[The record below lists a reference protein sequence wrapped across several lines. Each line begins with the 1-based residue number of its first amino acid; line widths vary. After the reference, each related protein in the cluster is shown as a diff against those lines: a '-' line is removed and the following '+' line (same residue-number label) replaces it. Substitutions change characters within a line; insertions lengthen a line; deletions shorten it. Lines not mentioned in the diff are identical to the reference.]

1 MQSNYSTAKGSSAH
15 RKRYRNNGY
24 TDHDNPLHRP
34 RGASKAG
41 LDQTFAKEA
50 ASDHLLHKEAP
61 AAAPTPLGRP
71 DINRWAID
79 TGPRLDLTHRVVL
92 REIARYAD
100 DAPKTITV
108 NGLLVHLEAGE
119 CCPTQE
125 TLAEGLDA
133 TDRTIRNSVRNLRG
147 LGLLTTRPMP
157 GADGKRLIYRLA
169 GVDADWQPA
178 PKNEKESRPI
188 IAAYRILAEGQ
199 VQSLEEAHRRIA
211 YLESLLNDRYGHP
224 AATATGDGAQPNQTG
239 PDPDT
244 VAADELPNQNDIPV
258 QQPDPTGPAPE
269 TVGEAKL
276 SNRNVV
282 PVQLPNHTGPAP
294 ENGAED
300 ELSNQNEIPVQQ
312 PDPTGPAPETAAE
325 AELSNR
331 NVVPVHQPATE
342 DDIAQ
347 TVRDNWPL
355 LNRDKTWR
363 KGINAA
369 IRWYQEHP
377 QELLAQLEN
386 LKLELEQELAAQ
398 AAAKPA
404 KAPAALE
411 TVTTPGTAEARTMW
425 AATLD
430 RLEQELPRATFETW
444 LRPTEG
450 HSVQGNDLTVLVAS
464 PNNAEWLEQRVYQT
478 ILRKLRQGSDQ
489 KLDVRFALG
498 PPDWSPP
505 GAGKQAIA
513 GAAPNPNHR

>member
-1 MQSNYSTAKGSSAH
+1 MQSNYSTAKGASTH

-24 TDHDNPLHRP
+24 TGHDNPLHRP
-34 RGASKAG
+34 GGASKAG

-50 ASDHLLHKEAP
+50 ASDQLLPRETP

-71 DINRWAID
+71 AINRWAID

-178 PKNEKESRPI
+178 PKNERESRPI

-224 AATATGDGAQPNQTG
+224 AATATATGGDGAQPNQTG
-239 PDPDT
+239 PAPET
-244 VAADELPNQNDIPV
+244 AAADELPN
-258 QQPDPTGPAPE
+258 
-269 TVGEAKL
+269 
-276 SNRNVV
+276 RNFV
-282 PVQLPNHTGPAP
+282 PVQLPN
-294 ENGAED
+294 
-300 ELSNQNEIPVQQ
+300 
-312 PDPTGPAPETAAE
+312 PTDPAPETVAE
-325 AELSNR
+325 AEIPNR

-347 TVRDNWPL
+347 TVRDNWTS
-355 LNRDKTWR
+355 LNCANSWH
-363 KGINAA
+363 KGIRAA

-377 QELLAQLEN
+377 QELQAQLDD
-386 LKLELEQELAAQ
+386 LKLEQELAAQ

-411 TVTTPGTAEARTMW
+411 TVTTPGAAEARTLW

-430 RLEQELPRATFETW
+430 LLEQELPRSTFETW

-450 HSVQGNDLTVLVAS
+450 HSVQGNNLKVLVAS
-464 PNNAEWLEQRVYQT
+464 PHDAEWLEQRLYQT
-478 ILRKLRQGSDQ
+478 ILRKLRQGSEQ

-498 PPDWSPP
+498 PPGWSPP
-505 GAGKQAIA
+505 GAGEQAGA
-513 GAAPNPNHR
+513 KAAPNPNHP

>member
-1 MQSNYSTAKGSSAH
+1 MQSDYSTAKGASTP

-34 RGASKAG
+34 GGASKAG
-41 LDQTFAKEA
+41 LDQTFSQTA
-50 ASDHLLHKEAP
+50 ALDALLPRETP

-71 DINRWAID
+71 AINRWAID

-108 NGLLVHLEAGE
+108 NGLQVHLEAGE

-147 LGLLTTRPMP
+147 LGLLSTRPMP

-178 PKNEKESRPI
+178 PKNERESRPI

-211 YLESLLNDRYGHP
+211 YLESLLNERYGHP
-224 AATATGDGAQPNQTG
+224 PATANATGGDGTQPNQ
-239 PDPDT
+239 
-244 VAADELPNQNDIPV
+244 
-258 QQPDPTGPAPE
+258 TGPAPE
-269 TVGEAKL
+269 TVGEAEL
-276 SNRNVV
+276 SNRNDV
-282 PVQLPNHTGPAP
+282 PVQLPNPTDPAP
-294 ENGAED
+294 ETVAEA
-300 ELSNQNEIPVQQ
+300 EIPNRNEIPVQQ

-331 NVVPVHQPATE
+331 NYIPVHQPATG

-347 TVRDNWPL
+347 TVRDNWHL

-386 LKLELEQELAAQ
+386 LKLEQEQEQELAAQ

-404 KAPAALE
+404 KGPVALE
-411 TVTTPGTAEARTMW
+411 TVTTPGTAEARTRW

-430 RLEQELPRATFETW
+430 LLEQELPRATFETW
-444 LRPTEG
+444 LSPTEG
-450 HSVQGNDLTVLVAS
+450 HSVQGNDLRVLVAS
-464 PNNAEWLEQRVYQT
+464 PHNAEWLEQRLYQT
-478 ILRKLRQGSDQ
+478 ILRALRQGSDQ
-489 KLDVRFALG
+489 KLDVKFALG

-505 GAGKQAIA
+505 GAGKQAGA
-513 GAAPNPNHR
+513 GAAPSQNHGE

>member
-1 MQSNYSTAKGSSAH
+1 MQSNYSTAKGASTH
-15 RKRYRNNGY
+15 RKRYRNKGF

-34 RGASKAG
+34 GGGASKAG
-41 LDQTFAKEA
+41 LDQTFSQA
-50 ASDHLLHKEAP
+50 AAQDALLHKETP

-147 LGLLTTRPMP
+147 LGLLSTRPMP

-169 GVDADWQPA
+169 GVDAGWQPA
-178 PKNEKESRPI
+178 PKNAKESRPI

-199 VQSLEEAHRRIA
+199 IQSLEEAHRRIA
-211 YLESLLNDRYGHP
+211 YLESLLNERYGHP
-224 AATATGDGAQPNQTG
+224 TAPATGGDGAQPN
-239 PDPDT
+239 PK
-244 VAADELPNQNDIPV
+244 
-258 QQPDPTGPAPE
+258 GPAPE
-269 TVGEAKL
+269 TVDEDEL
-276 SNRNVV
+276 PNRNEV
-282 PVQLPNHTGPAP
+282 PVQHPDPPGPDP
-294 ENGAED
+294 ENGAE
-300 ELSNQNEIPVQQ
+300 
-312 PDPTGPAPETAAE
+312 
-325 AELSNR
+325 AELPNR
-331 NVVPVHQPATE
+331 NDVPVHQPATE
-342 DDIAQ
+342 EAIAQ

-377 QELLAQLEN
+377 QELQAQLEN
-386 LKLELEQELAAQ
+386 LKLEQEQESAAQ

-404 KAPAALE
+404 KGLVALE
-411 TVTTPGTAEARTMW
+411 TVTTPGAAEARTLW

-450 HSVQGNDLTVLVAS
+450 HSMQGNDLKVLVAS
-464 PNNAEWLEQRVYQT
+464 PHNAEWLEQRLYQT
-478 ILRKLRQGSDQ
+478 ILRALRQGSDQ

-498 PPDWSPP
+498 PPHWSPP
-505 GAGKQAIA
+505 GAGEPA
-513 GAAPNPNHR
+513 GTDDIQNPNHRAEPGD

>member
-1 MQSNYSTAKGSSAH
+1 MQSNYSTAKGASTH

-24 TDHDNPLHRP
+24 TGHDNPLHRP
-34 RGASKAG
+34 GGGASKAA
-41 LDQTFAKEA
+41 LDQTFSQA
-50 ASDHLLHKEAP
+50 AAQDALLPRETP
-61 AAAPTPLGRP
+61 AAVPTPLGRP
-71 DINRWAID
+71 AINRWAID

-133 TDRTIRNSVRNLRG
+133 TDRTVRNSVRNLRG

-178 PKNEKESRPI
+178 PKNAKESRPI

-211 YLESLLNDRYGHP
+211 YLESLLNGKYGHP
-224 AATATGDGAQPNQTG
+224 QATDTGDEGALPNPTG
-239 PDPDT
+239 PDPEI
-244 VAADELPNQNDIPV
+244 VAADELPNRNVVPVQLPDPPGPDPENGAEAELSNRNEIPV
-258 QQPDPTGPAPE
+258 HQPDPTGPAPE
-269 TVGEAKL
+269 TVAEAEL
-276 SNRNVV
+276 PNRNEV
-282 PVQLPNHTGPAP
+282 
-294 ENGAED
+294 
-300 ELSNQNEIPVQQ
+300 PVQQ
-312 PDPTGPAPETAAE
+312 P
-325 AELSNR
+325 
-331 NVVPVHQPATE
+331 ATE
-342 DDIAQ
+342 EAIAQ

-377 QELLAQLEN
+377 QELQAQLEN
-386 LKLELEQELAAQ
+386 LKLEQEQEVAAQ
-398 AAAKPA
+398 AAAKLA
-404 KAPAALE
+404 KGPVALE
-411 TVTTPGTAEARTMW
+411 TVTTPGAAAARALW
-425 AATLD
+425 ANTLD

-450 HSVQGNDLTVLVAS
+450 HSVQGNDLKVLVAS
-464 PNNAEWLEQRVYQT
+464 PHNAEWLEQRLYQT
-478 ILRKLRQGSDQ
+478 ILRALRQGSDQ

-505 GAGKQAIA
+505 GAGEIEGA
-513 GAAPNPNHR
+513 GAVPNPKHR

>member
-1 MQSNYSTAKGSSAH
+1 MQSDYSTAKCASTH
-15 RKRYRNNGY
+15 RKRYRNNGF
-24 TDHDNPLHRP
+24 TGHDNPLHRP
-34 RGASKAG
+34 GGASKAG
-41 LDQTFAKEA
+41 LDQTF
-50 ASDHLLHKEAP
+50 SQ
-61 AAAPTPLGRP
+61 AAAQDALLPREKSAAVPTPLGRP
-71 DINRWAID
+71 AINRWAID

-147 LGLLTTRPMP
+147 LGLLSTRPMP

-178 PKNEKESRPI
+178 PKNERESRPI

-211 YLESLLNDRYGHP
+211 YLKSLLNERYGHP
-224 AATATGDGAQPNQTG
+224 AATDTGGDGTQPNQ
-239 PDPDT
+239 
-244 VAADELPNQNDIPV
+244 
-258 QQPDPTGPAPE
+258 TGPAPE
-269 TVGEAKL
+269 TVGEAEL
-276 SNRNVV
+276 SNRNDV
-282 PVQLPNHTGPAP
+282 PVHQPNQTGPAP
-294 ENGAED
+294 ETAAAD
-300 ELSNQNEIPVQQ
+300 ELPNRNIVPVHQ

-325 AELSNR
+325 AEISNR
-331 NVVPVHQPATE
+331 NYIPVHQPATE

-347 TVRDNWPL
+347 TVRDNWLL
-355 LNRDKTWR
+355 LNRDKTWH
-363 KGINAA
+363 KGIRAA

-377 QELLAQLEN
+377 QELQAQLDD
-386 LKLELEQELAAQ
+386 LKLEQEVEAQ

-404 KAPAALE
+404 KGPVALE
-411 TVTTPGTAEARTMW
+411 TVTTPGTAEARTRW
-425 AATLD
+425 ANTLD
-430 RLEQELPRATFETW
+430 LLKQELPRATFETW
-444 LRPTEG
+444 LRPTEA
-450 HSVQGNDLTVLVAS
+450 HSLQGNDLTVLVAS
-464 PNNAEWLEQRVYQT
+464 PHNAEWLEQRLYQT
-478 ILRKLRQGSDQ
+478 ILRALRQGSDQ

-505 GAGKQAIA
+505 GAGGRAGA

>member
-1 MQSNYSTAKGSSAH
+1 MQSNYSTAKGTSTH
-15 RKRYRNNGY
+15 RKRYRNNGF

-34 RGASKAG
+34 GGASKAG
-41 LDQTFAKEA
+41 LDQTFAKET
-50 ASDHLLHKEAP
+50 ASDQLLHKEAP

-71 DINRWAID
+71 AINRWAID

-133 TDRTIRNSVRNLRG
+133 TDRTIRNAVRNLRG
-147 LGLLTTRPMP
+147 LGLLSIRPMP

-178 PKNEKESRPI
+178 PKNSKESRPI

-211 YLESLLNDRYGHP
+211 YLESLLNERYGHP
-224 AATATGDGAQPNQTG
+224 AATATATGGDGSQPNQ
-239 PDPDT
+239 
-244 VAADELPNQNDIPV
+244 
-258 QQPDPTGPAPE
+258 
-269 TVGEAKL
+269 
-276 SNRNVV
+276 
-282 PVQLPNHTGPAP
+282 
-294 ENGAED
+294 
-300 ELSNQNEIPVQQ
+300 
-312 PDPTGPAPETAAE
+312 TGPAPETAAADELPNRNEIPVQQPNPTDPAPETVAE
-325 AELSNR
+325 AEIPNR
-331 NVVPVHQPATE
+331 NDVPVHQPATE

-386 LKLELEQELAAQ
+386 LKLEQEQEQELAAQ
-398 AAAKPA
+398 AEAKPA
-404 KAPAALE
+404 KAPVALE
-411 TVTTPGTAEARTMW
+411 TVTTPGTAEARTRW

-430 RLEQELPRATFETW
+430 LLELELPRATFETW

-450 HSVQGNDLTVLVAS
+450 HSVQGNDLKVLVAS
-464 PNNAEWLEQRVYQT
+464 PHNAEWLEQRLYQT
-478 ILRKLRQGSDQ
+478 ILRALRQGSDQ
-489 KLDVRFALG
+489 KLDIRFALG
-498 PPDWSPP
+498 PPGWSPP
-505 GAGKQAIA
+505 GAGERTGA

>member
-1 MQSNYSTAKGSSAH
+1 MQSNYSTAKGASAH
-15 RKRYRNNGY
+15 RKRYRNNGF

-34 RGASKAG
+34 GGASKAG
-41 LDQTFAKEA
+41 LDQTFSQA
-50 ASDHLLHKEAP
+50 AAQDALLHKEAP
-61 AAAPTPLGRP
+61 ATVPTPLGRP
-71 DINRWAID
+71 AINRWAID

-108 NGLLVHLEAGE
+108 NGLPVHLEAGE

-147 LGLLTTRPMP
+147 LGLLSTRPMP

-169 GVDADWQPA
+169 GVDADWQPV
-178 PKNEKESRPI
+178 PKNERESRPI

-199 VQSLEEAHRRIA
+199 VQSLEEAHQRIA
-211 YLESLLNDRYGHP
+211 YLESLLNERYGHP
-224 AATATGDGAQPNQTG
+224 AAPATGGDGARPNQ
-239 PDPDT
+239 
-244 VAADELPNQNDIPV
+244 
-258 QQPDPTGPAPE
+258 TGPAPE
-269 TVGEAKL
+269 TVGEAEL

-294 ENGAED
+294 ENGAAD
-300 ELSNQNEIPVQQ
+300 ELSNRNEIPVHQ
-312 PDPTGPAPETAAE
+312 PNPTGPAPETAAE

-331 NVVPVHQPATE
+331 NDVPVHQPATE

-369 IRWYQEHP
+369 IRWYQENP
-377 QELLAQLEN
+377 QELQAQLEN
-386 LKLELEQELAAQ
+386 LKLEQEQEQELAAQ

-404 KAPAALE
+404 KSPAALE
-411 TVTTPGTAEARTMW
+411 TVTTPGTAEARTQW

-430 RLEQELPRATFETW
+430 RLEQELPRSTFETW

-450 HSVQGNDLTVLVAS
+450 HSVQGNDLRVLVAS
-464 PNNAEWLEQRVYQT
+464 PHNAEWLEQRLYQT
-478 ILRKLRQGSDQ
+478 ILRALRQGSDQ

-505 GAGKQAIA
+505 GAGKQAGA
-513 GAAPNPNHR
+513 GAAPSQNHGE

>member
-1 MQSNYSTAKGSSAH
+1 MQSNYSTAKGASTH
-15 RKRYRNNGY
+15 RKRYRNKGF
-24 TDHDNPLHRP
+24 TDQDNPLHRP
-34 RGASKAG
+34 GGGASKAG
-41 LDQTFAKEA
+41 LDQTFSQA
-50 ASDHLLHKEAP
+50 AAQDTLLPRETP
-61 AAAPTPLGRP
+61 AAVPTPLGRP
-71 DINRWAID
+71 AINRWAID

-133 TDRTIRNSVRNLRG
+133 TDRTIRNAVRNLRG

-157 GADGKRLIYRLA
+157 GADGKRLIYRLV

-178 PKNEKESRPI
+178 PKNERESRPI

-211 YLESLLNDRYGHP
+211 YLESLLNERYGHP
-224 AATATGDGAQPNQTG
+224 TATATGGDGSQPNQTG
-239 PDPDT
+239 PAPET
-244 VAADELPNQNDIPV
+244 AAADELSNRNYVPVHQPN
-258 QQPDPTGPAPE
+258 PTDPAPE
-269 TVGEAKL
+269 TVGEA
-276 SNRNVV
+276 
-282 PVQLPNHTGPAP
+282 
-294 ENGAED
+294 
-300 ELSNQNEIPVQQ
+300 EIP
-312 PDPTGPAPETAAE
+312 
-325 AELSNR
+325 NR

-342 DDIAQ
+342 DAIAQ
-347 TVRDNWPL
+347 TVRDNWTS
-355 LNRDKTWR
+355 LNCANSWH
-363 KGINAA
+363 KGIRAA

-377 QELLAQLEN
+377 QELQAQLDD
-386 LKLELEQELAAQ
+386 LKLEQELAAQ

-430 RLEQELPRATFETW
+430 LLEQELPRATFETW

-489 KLDVRFALG
+489 KLDIRFALG
-498 PPDWSPP
+498 PPGWSPP
-505 GAGKQAIA
+505 GAGEQAGA
-513 GAAPNPNHR
+513 EAAPNPNHR

>member
-1 MQSNYSTAKGSSAH
+1 MQSNYSTAKGASTH
-15 RKRYRNNGY
+15 RKRYRNNGF
-24 TDHDNPLHRP
+24 TGHDNPLHRP
-34 RGASKAG
+34 GGGASKAG
-41 LDQTFAKEA
+41 LDQTFSQA
-50 ASDHLLHKEAP
+50 AAQDALLPRETP

-71 DINRWAID
+71 AINRWAID

-108 NGLLVHLEAGE
+108 NGLPVHLEAGE

-147 LGLLTTRPMP
+147 LGLLSTRPMP

-178 PKNEKESRPI
+178 PKNERESRPI

-211 YLESLLNDRYGHP
+211 YLESLLNERYGHP
-224 AATATGDGAQPNQTG
+224 AATDTGGDGAQPNQTG
-239 PDPDT
+239 PAPET
-244 VAADELPNQNDIPV
+244 AAADELPNRNDVPV
-258 QQPDPTGPAPE
+258 QLPNPTGPAPE
-269 TVGEAKL
+269 TV
-276 SNRNVV
+276 
-282 PVQLPNHTGPAP
+282 
-294 ENGAED
+294 
-300 ELSNQNEIPVQQ
+300 
-312 PDPTGPAPETAAE
+312 AE
-325 AELSNR
+325 AEIPNR

-342 DDIAQ
+342 DAIAQ
-347 TVRDNWPL
+347 TVRDNWTS
-355 LNRDKTWR
+355 LNCANSWH
-363 KGINAA
+363 KGIRAA

-377 QELLAQLEN
+377 QELQAQLDD
-386 LKLELEQELAAQ
+386 LKLEQELAAQ

-411 TVTTPGTAEARTMW
+411 TVTTPGTAEARTLW

-430 RLEQELPRATFETW
+430 LLEQELPRATFETW

-464 PNNAEWLEQRVYQT
+464 PHDAEWLEQRVYQT

-498 PPDWSPP
+498 PPGWSPP
-505 GAGKQAIA
+505 GAGEQAGA
-513 GAAPNPNHR
+513 EAAPNPNHR

>member
-1 MQSNYSTAKGSSAH
+1 MQSNYSTAKGASTH
-15 RKRYRNNGY
+15 RKRYRNKGF

-34 RGASKAG
+34 GGGASKAG
-41 LDQTFAKEA
+41 LDQTFSQA
-50 ASDHLLHKEAP
+50 AAQDTLLPRETP
-61 AAAPTPLGRP
+61 AAVPTPLGRP
-71 DINRWAID
+71 AINRWAID

-133 TDRTIRNSVRNLRG
+133 TDRTIRNAVRNLRG

-211 YLESLLNDRYGHP
+211 YLESLLNERYGHP
-224 AATATGDGAQPNQTG
+224 TATATGGDGSQPNQTG
-239 PDPDT
+239 PAPET
-244 VAADELPNQNDIPV
+244 AAADE
-258 QQPDPTGPAPE
+258 
-269 TVGEAKL
+269 L

-282 PVQLPNHTGPAP
+282 PVQLPN
-294 ENGAED
+294 
-300 ELSNQNEIPVQQ
+300 
-312 PDPTGPAPETAAE
+312 PTDPAPETVAK
-325 AELSNR
+325 AELPNR

-347 TVRDNWPL
+347 TVRDNWTS
-355 LNRDKTWR
+355 LNCANSWH
-363 KGINAA
+363 KGIRAA

-377 QELLAQLEN
+377 QELQAQLDD
-386 LKLELEQELAAQ
+386 LKLEQELAAQ

-404 KAPAALE
+404 KATAALE

-450 HSVQGNDLTVLVAS
+450 HSVQGNNLKVLVAS

-478 ILRKLRQGSDQ
+478 ILRKLRQESEQ

-498 PPDWSPP
+498 PPGWSPP
-505 GAGKQAIA
+505 GAGEQA
-513 GAAPNPNHR
+513 GAEAVPNPNHR

>member
-15 RKRYRNNGY
+15 RKRYRNKAF

-34 RGASKAG
+34 GGGASKAG

-50 ASDHLLHKEAP
+50 ALNQLLPRETP

-71 DINRWAID
+71 AINRWAID

-147 LGLLTTRPMP
+147 LGLLSARPMP

-178 PKNEKESRPI
+178 PKNERESRPI

-211 YLESLLNDRYGHP
+211 YLESLLNERYGHP
-224 AATATGDGAQPNQTG
+224 TATVTGGAGAQPNLNG
-239 PDPDT
+239 PDPENG
-244 VAADELPNQNDIPV
+244 AADELSNRNVVPVHQPN
-258 QQPDPTGPAPE
+258 PTGPAPE
-269 TVGEAKL
+269 TVAADEL

-282 PVQLPNHTGPAP
+282 PVHQPN
-294 ENGAED
+294 
-300 ELSNQNEIPVQQ
+300 
-312 PDPTGPAPETAAE
+312 PTGPAPETEAE

-342 DDIAQ
+342 DAIAQ

-386 LKLELEQELAAQ
+386 LKLEQEQESAAQ

-411 TVTTPGTAEARTMW
+411 TVTTPGTAEARTQW

-430 RLEQELPRATFETW
+430 LLEQELPRATFETW

-450 HSVQGNDLTVLVAS
+450 HSVQGNDLRVLVAS
-464 PNNAEWLEQRVYQT
+464 PHNAEWLEQRLYQT
-478 ILRKLRQGSDQ
+478 ILRALRQGSDQ

-498 PPDWSPP
+498 PPNWSPP
-505 GAGKQAIA
+505 GTGKQAGA
-513 GAAPNPNHR
+513 GAAPSQNHGD

>member
-1 MQSNYSTAKGSSAH
+1 MQSNYSTAKGASTH
-15 RKRYRNNGY
+15 RKRYRNNGF

-34 RGASKAG
+34 GGGASKAG
-41 LDQTFAKEA
+41 LDQTFSQA
-50 ASDHLLHKEAP
+50 AAQDTLLPRETP
-61 AAAPTPLGRP
+61 AAVPTPLGRP
-71 DINRWAID
+71 AINRWAID

-178 PKNEKESRPI
+178 PKNERESRPI

-211 YLESLLNDRYGHP
+211 YLESLLNERYGHP
-224 AATATGDGAQPNQTG
+224 AATGTGDDGAQPNPTG
-239 PDPDT
+239 PDPEI
-244 VAADELPNQNDIPV
+244 VAA
-258 QQPDPTGPAPE
+258 TG
-269 TVGEAKL
+269 L
-276 SNRNVV
+276 SNR
-282 PVQLPNHTGPAP
+282 
-294 ENGAED
+294 
-300 ELSNQNEIPVQQ
+300 NEIPVQH
-312 PDPTGPAPETAAE
+312 PDPTGAAPETVAE
-325 AELSNR
+325 AEIPNR
-331 NVVPVHQPATE
+331 NDVPVHQPATE

-347 TVRDNWPL
+347 TVRDNWTS
-355 LNRDKTWR
+355 LNCANSWH
-363 KGINAA
+363 KGIRAA

-377 QELLAQLEN
+377 QELQAQLDD
-386 LKLELEQELAAQ
+386 LKLEQELAAQ

-411 TVTTPGTAEARTMW
+411 TVTTPGTAEARTLW

-430 RLEQELPRATFETW
+430 LLEQELPRSTFETW

-464 PNNAEWLEQRVYQT
+464 PHNAEWLEQRVYQT

-498 PPDWSPP
+498 PPGWSPP
-505 GAGKQAIA
+505 GAGEQAGA
-513 GAAPNPNHR
+513 EAAPNPNHR

>member
-1 MQSNYSTAKGSSAH
+1 MQSNYSTAKGASTP

-24 TDHDNPLHRP
+24 TGHDNPLHRP
-34 RGASKAG
+34 GGAGKAG

-50 ASDHLLHKEAP
+50 ASDQLLPREAP

-71 DINRWAID
+71 AINRWAID

-147 LGLLTTRPMP
+147 LGLLSTRPMP

-178 PKNEKESRPI
+178 PKNERESRPI

-224 AATATGDGAQPNQTG
+224 AATATGGDGPQPNQ
-239 PDPDT
+239 
-244 VAADELPNQNDIPV
+244 
-258 QQPDPTGPAPE
+258 
-269 TVGEAKL
+269 
-276 SNRNVV
+276 
-282 PVQLPNHTGPAP
+282 
-294 ENGAED
+294 
-300 ELSNQNEIPVQQ
+300 
-312 PDPTGPAPETAAE
+312 TGPAPETAAADELSNRNDIPVQLPNPTDPAPETVAE
-325 AELSNR
+325 AEIPNR

-342 DDIAQ
+342 DGIAQ

-377 QELLAQLEN
+377 QELFAQLEN
-386 LKLELEQELAAQ
+386 LKLEQEQEQELAAQ

-411 TVTTPGTAEARTMW
+411 TFTTSGTAEARTRW

-430 RLEQELPRATFETW
+430 RLKQELPRATFETW

-464 PNNAEWLEQRVYQT
+464 PHNAEWLEQRLYQT
-478 ILRKLRQGSDQ
+478 ILRALRQGSDQ

-498 PPDWSPP
+498 PPGWSPP
-505 GAGKQAIA
+505 GAGKRTGA
-513 GAAPNPNHR
+513 GAAPSQNHGE

>member
-1 MQSNYSTAKGSSAH
+1 MQSNYSTDQGASTH
-15 RKRYRNNGY
+15 RKRYRNKGF
-24 TDHDNPLHRP
+24 TGHDNPLHRP
-34 RGASKAG
+34 GGGASKAG
-41 LDQTFAKEA
+41 LDQSFAKEA
-50 ASDHLLHKEAP
+50 PSDQLLPRETP

-71 DINRWAID
+71 AVNRWAID

-147 LGLLTTRPMP
+147 LGLLRTRPMP

-178 PKNEKESRPI
+178 PKNAKESRPI

-211 YLESLLNDRYGHP
+211 YLESLLNGKYGHP
-224 AATATGDGAQPNQTG
+224 AATVSGGDGAQPNPTG
-239 PDPDT
+239 PAPETVAADEFPNRNDIPVQQLNPTGPAPET
-244 VAADELPNQNDIPV
+244 VAADELPN
-258 QQPDPTGPAPE
+258 
-269 TVGEAKL
+269 
-276 SNRNVV
+276 RN
-282 PVQLPNHTGPAP
+282 
-294 ENGAED
+294 E
-300 ELSNQNEIPVQQ
+300 
-312 PDPTGPAPETAAE
+312 
-325 AELSNR
+325 
-331 NVVPVHQPATE
+331 VPVHQPATE
-342 DDIAQ
+342 DAIAQ
-347 TVRDNWPL
+347 TVRDNWKS
-355 LNRDKTWR
+355 LNCANSWH
-363 KGINAA
+363 KGLRAA

-377 QELLAQLEN
+377 QELQAQLDD
-386 LKLELEQELAAQ
+386 LKLEQEVAAQ
-398 AAAKPA
+398 AAAQPA
-404 KAPAALE
+404 KGLVALE
-411 TVTTPGTAEARTMW
+411 TVTTPGAAAARTLW
-425 AATLD
+425 ANTLD

-450 HSVQGNDLTVLVAS
+450 HSLQGNDLQVLVAS
-464 PNNAEWLEQRVYQT
+464 PHNAEWLEQRMYQT
-478 ILRKLRQGSDQ
+478 ILRALRQGSDQ

-505 GAGKQAIA
+505 EAGEPAGAGAI
-513 GAAPNPNHR
+513 PNPKHR

>member
-1 MQSNYSTAKGSSAH
+1 MQSDYSTAKGASTH
-15 RKRYRNNGY
+15 RKRNRNNGF

-34 RGASKAG
+34 GGAGSKAG
-41 LDQTFAKEA
+41 LDHTFAKEA
-50 ASDHLLHKEAP
+50 ASDQLLPREAP

-71 DINRWAID
+71 AINRWAID

-133 TDRTIRNSVRNLRG
+133 TDRTVRNSVRNLRG
-147 LGLLTTRPMP
+147 LGLLRTRPMP

-178 PKNEKESRPI
+178 PKNAKESRPI
-188 IAAYRILAEGQ
+188 IAAYRILAESQ

-211 YLESLLNDRYGHP
+211 YLESLLNERYGQP
-224 AATATGDGAQPNQTG
+224 AAPTGGGGAQPNPTG
-239 PDPDT
+239 PDLENG
-244 VAADELPNQNDIPV
+244 AADELPNRNDVPV
-258 QQPDPTGPAPE
+258 HQPDPPGPD
-269 TVGEAKL
+269 
-276 SNRNVV
+276 
-282 PVQLPNHTGPAP
+282 P
-294 ENGAED
+294 ENGAEA
-300 ELSNQNEIPVQQ
+300 ELSNRNEIPVQQ

-325 AELSNR
+325 AELPNR
-331 NVVPVHQPATE
+331 NDVPVHQPATE
-342 DDIAQ
+342 EAIAQ
-347 TVRDNWPL
+347 TVRDHWTS
-355 LNRDKTWR
+355 LNCANSWH
-363 KGINAA
+363 KGIRAA

-377 QELLAQLEN
+377 QELQAQLDD
-386 LKLELEQELAAQ
+386 LKLEQELAAQ

-404 KAPAALE
+404 KGPVALE
-411 TVTTPGTAEARTMW
+411 TVTTPGAAEARTVW

-430 RLEQELPRATFETW
+430 LLEQELPRATFETW

-450 HSVQGNDLTVLVAS
+450 HSVQGNDLRVLVAS
-464 PNNAEWLEQRVYQT
+464 PHNAEWLEQRLYQT
-478 ILRKLRQGSDQ
+478 ILRALRQGSDQ

-498 PPDWSPP
+498 PSDWSPP
-505 GAGKQAIA
+505 GAGEQADA
-513 GAAPNPNHR
+513 GAIPNPKPQASIEPGD

>member
-1 MQSNYSTAKGSSAH
+1 MQSDYSTAKGTSTH
-15 RKRYRNNGY
+15 RKRYRNNGHA
-24 TDHDNPLHRP
+24 DHDNPLHRP
-34 RGASKAG
+34 GGGASKAG
-41 LDQTFAKEA
+41 LDQTFSQA
-50 ASDHLLHKEAP
+50 AAQDALLPRDAP

-71 DINRWAID
+71 AINRWAID

-92 REIARYAD
+92 REVARYAD

-147 LGLLTTRPMP
+147 LGLLSTRPMP

-178 PKNEKESRPI
+178 PKNERESRPI

-211 YLESLLNDRYGHP
+211 YLESLLNERYGHP
-224 AATATGDGAQPNQTG
+224 AATDTGAVAQPNQ
-239 PDPDT
+239 
-244 VAADELPNQNDIPV
+244 
-258 QQPDPTGPAPE
+258 
-269 TVGEAKL
+269 
-276 SNRNVV
+276 
-282 PVQLPNHTGPAP
+282 
-294 ENGAED
+294 
-300 ELSNQNEIPVQQ
+300 
-312 PDPTGPAPETAAE
+312 TGPAPETAAADELPNRNEVPVQLPNPIGPAPETVAE
-325 AELSNR
+325 AELPNR

-342 DDIAQ
+342 DEITQ

-377 QELLAQLEN
+377 QELHAQLEN
-386 LKLELEQELAAQ
+386 LKLEQEQEQELVAQ

-404 KAPAALE
+404 KGPVALE
-411 TVTTPGTAEARTMW
+411 TVTTPDTAEACTLW
-425 AATLD
+425 ANTLD
-430 RLEQELPRATFETW
+430 LLKQELPRSTFETW

-450 HSVQGNDLTVLVAS
+450 HSLQGNDLTVLVAS
-464 PNNAEWLEQRVYQT
+464 PHNAEWLEQRLYQT
-478 ILRKLRQGSDQ
+478 ILRALRQGSDQ

>member
-1 MQSNYSTAKGSSAH
+1 MQSNYSTAKGASAH

-24 TDHDNPLHRP
+24 TGHDNPLHRP
-34 RGASKAG
+34 GGASKAG

-50 ASDHLLHKEAP
+50 ASDQLLPRETP

-71 DINRWAID
+71 AINRWAID

-108 NGLLVHLEAGE
+108 NGLPVHLEAGE

-178 PKNEKESRPI
+178 PKNERESRPI

-224 AATATGDGAQPNQTG
+224 AATATATGGDGAQPNQTG
-239 PDPDT
+239 PAPET
-244 VAADELPNQNDIPV
+244 AAADELP
-258 QQPDPTGPAPE
+258 
-269 TVGEAKL
+269 
-276 SNRNVV
+276 NRNVV
-282 PVQLPNHTGPAP
+282 PVQLPN
-294 ENGAED
+294 
-300 ELSNQNEIPVQQ
+300 
-312 PDPTGPAPETAAE
+312 PTDPAPETVAE
-325 AELSNR
+325 AEIPNR

-347 TVRDNWPL
+347 TVRDNWTS
-355 LNRDKTWR
+355 LNCANSWH
-363 KGINAA
+363 KGIRAA

-377 QELLAQLEN
+377 QELQAQLDD
-386 LKLELEQELAAQ
+386 LKLEQELAAQ

-411 TVTTPGTAEARTMW
+411 TVTTPGAAEARTLW

-430 RLEQELPRATFETW
+430 LLEQELPRSTFETW

-450 HSVQGNDLTVLVAS
+450 HSVQGNNLKVLVAS
-464 PNNAEWLEQRVYQT
+464 PHDAEWLEQRVYQT
-478 ILRKLRQGSDQ
+478 ILRALRQGSDQ

-505 GAGKQAIA
+505 GAGEQTGAE
-513 GAAPNPNHR
+513 AAPNPNHP

>member
-1 MQSNYSTAKGSSAH
+1 MQSNYSTNQGPSTH
-15 RKRYRNNGY
+15 RKRYRNNGHA
-24 TDHDNPLHRP
+24 DHDNPLHRP
-34 RGASKAG
+34 GGGASKAG
-41 LDQTFAKEA
+41 LDQTFSQA
-50 ASDHLLHKEAP
+50 AAQDALLPRDAP

-71 DINRWAID
+71 AINRWAID

-108 NGLLVHLEAGE
+108 NGLPVHLEAGE

-133 TDRTIRNSVRNLRG
+133 TDRTVRNAVRNLRG
-147 LGLLTTRPMP
+147 LGLLSTRPMP

-178 PKNEKESRPI
+178 PKNERESRPI

-224 AATATGDGAQPNQTG
+224 AATATATGGDGSQPNQ
-239 PDPDT
+239 
-244 VAADELPNQNDIPV
+244 
-258 QQPDPTGPAPE
+258 
-269 TVGEAKL
+269 
-276 SNRNVV
+276 
-282 PVQLPNHTGPAP
+282 
-294 ENGAED
+294 
-300 ELSNQNEIPVQQ
+300 
-312 PDPTGPAPETAAE
+312 TGPAPETAAADELPNRNEIPVQLPNPTDPAPETVAE
-325 AELSNR
+325 AELPNR
-331 NVVPVHQPATE
+331 NYVPVHQPATE

-386 LKLELEQELAAQ
+386 LKLEQEQEQELAAQ

-404 KAPAALE
+404 KGTVALE
-411 TVTTPGTAEARTMW
+411 TVATPGTAEARTRW

-430 RLEQELPRATFETW
+430 RLEQELPRSTFETW

-450 HSVQGNDLTVLVAS
+450 HSLQGNDLTVLVAS
-464 PNNAEWLEQRVYQT
+464 PHNAEWLEQRLYQT
-478 ILRKLRQGSDQ
+478 ILRALRQGSDQ

-513 GAAPNPNHR
+513 GVAPNPNHR

>member
-1 MQSNYSTAKGSSAH
+1 MQSNYSTAKGTSTH
-15 RKRYRNNGY
+15 RKRYRNNGF

-34 RGASKAG
+34 VGASKAG

-71 DINRWAID
+71 AINRWAID

-147 LGLLTTRPMP
+147 LGLLSIRPMP

-178 PKNEKESRPI
+178 PKNERESRPI

-224 AATATGDGAQPNQTG
+224 AATATATGGDGSQPNQ
-239 PDPDT
+239 
-244 VAADELPNQNDIPV
+244 
-258 QQPDPTGPAPE
+258 
-269 TVGEAKL
+269 
-276 SNRNVV
+276 
-282 PVQLPNHTGPAP
+282 
-294 ENGAED
+294 
-300 ELSNQNEIPVQQ
+300 
-312 PDPTGPAPETAAE
+312 TGPAPETAA
-325 AELSNR
+325 ADELSNR
-331 NVVPVHQPATE
+331 NDVPVQLPNPTDPAPETVAEAEIPNRNLVPVHQPATE

-386 LKLELEQELAAQ
+386 LKLEQEQEQELAAQ
-398 AAAKPA
+398 AEAKPA
-404 KAPAALE
+404 KAPVALE
-411 TVTTPGTAEARTMW
+411 TVTTPGTAEARTRW

-430 RLEQELPRATFETW
+430 LLELELPRATFETW

-464 PNNAEWLEQRVYQT
+464 PHNAEWLEQRLYQT
-478 ILRKLRQGSDQ
+478 ILRALRQGSDQ

-498 PPDWSPP
+498 PPGWSPP
-505 GAGKQAIA
+505 GAGKRTGA
-513 GAAPNPNHR
+513 GAAPSQNHR

>member
-1 MQSNYSTAKGSSAH
+1 MQSNYSTAKGASAH

-24 TDHDNPLHRP
+24 TGHDNPLHRP
-34 RGASKAG
+34 GGASKAG

-50 ASDHLLHKEAP
+50 ASDQLLPREAP

-71 DINRWAID
+71 AINRWAID

-133 TDRTIRNSVRNLRG
+133 TDRTVRNAVRNLRG
-147 LGLLTTRPMP
+147 LGLLSTRPMP

-178 PKNEKESRPI
+178 PKNEREGRPI

-224 AATATGDGAQPNQTG
+224 EAPDTGGDGSQPNQ
-239 PDPDT
+239 
-244 VAADELPNQNDIPV
+244 
-258 QQPDPTGPAPE
+258 
-269 TVGEAKL
+269 
-276 SNRNVV
+276 
-282 PVQLPNHTGPAP
+282 
-294 ENGAED
+294 
-300 ELSNQNEIPVQQ
+300 
-312 PDPTGPAPETAAE
+312 TGPAPETAA
-325 AELSNR
+325 ADELSNR
-331 NVVPVHQPATE
+331 NDVPVQLPNPTDPAPETVAKAEIPNRNFVPVHQPATE
-342 DDIAQ
+342 DEIAQ

-377 QELLAQLEN
+377 QELQAQLEN
-386 LKLELEQELAAQ
+386 LKLEQEQEQELAAQ

-404 KAPAALE
+404 KGTVALE
-411 TVTTPGTAEARTMW
+411 PVTTPGAAEARTVW

-430 RLEQELPRATFETW
+430 RLKQELPRATFKN
-444 LRPTEG
+444 L
-450 HSVQGNDLTVLVAS
+450 
-464 PNNAEWLEQRVYQT
+464 
-478 ILRKLRQGSDQ
+478 
-489 KLDVRFALG
+489 
-498 PPDWSPP
+498 
-505 GAGKQAIA
+505 
-513 GAAPNPNHR
+513 AAPHRGPQLAGQRPESPGSFPA

>member
-1 MQSNYSTAKGSSAH
+1 MQSDYSTAKGASTH

-34 RGASKAG
+34 GGGASKAG

-50 ASDHLLHKEAP
+50 ASDQLLPRETP

-71 DINRWAID
+71 AINRWAID

-169 GVDADWQPA
+169 GVDAGWQPA
-178 PKNEKESRPI
+178 PKNERESRPI

-199 VQSLEEAHRRIA
+199 VQSLEEAHRHIA
-211 YLESLLNDRYGHP
+211 YLESLLNERYGHP
-224 AATATGDGAQPNQTG
+224 AATATTTGGDGSQPNQTG
-239 PDPDT
+239 PAPET
-244 VAADELPNQNDIPV
+244 AAADELP
-258 QQPDPTGPAPE
+258 
-269 TVGEAKL
+269 
-276 SNRNVV
+276 NRNVV
-282 PVQLPNHTGPAP
+282 PVQLPN
-294 ENGAED
+294 
-300 ELSNQNEIPVQQ
+300 
-312 PDPTGPAPETAAE
+312 PTDPAPETVAK

-331 NVVPVHQPATE
+331 NNVPVHQPATE

-377 QELLAQLEN
+377 QELFAQLEN
-386 LKLELEQELAAQ
+386 LKLEQEQESAAQ

-404 KAPAALE
+404 KAPVALE
-411 TVTTPGTAEARTMW
+411 TVTTPGTAEARTRW

-430 RLEQELPRATFETW
+430 LLEQELPRSTFETW

-450 HSVQGNDLTVLVAS
+450 HSVQGNDLKVLVAS
-464 PNNAEWLEQRVYQT
+464 PHNAEWLEQRLYQT
-478 ILRKLRQGSDQ
+478 ILRALRQGSEQ

-498 PPDWSPP
+498 PPGWSPP
-505 GAGKQAIA
+505 GAGKQAGA
-513 GAAPNPNHR
+513 GVAPNPNHR

>member
-1 MQSNYSTAKGSSAH
+1 MQSNYSTAKGASTH

-34 RGASKAG
+34 GGGASKAG
-41 LDQTFAKEA
+41 LDQTFSQA
-50 ASDHLLHKEAP
+50 AAQDALLPRETP
-61 AAAPTPLGRP
+61 AAVPTPLGRP
-71 DINRWAID
+71 TVNRWAID

-108 NGLLVHLEAGE
+108 NALLVHLEAGE
-119 CCPTQE
+119 CCPTQG

-211 YLESLLNDRYGHP
+211 YLESLLNERYGHP
-224 AATATGDGAQPNQTG
+224 AAPATGDDAQPNPTG
-239 PDPDT
+239 PDPET
-244 VAADELPNQNDIPV
+244 VGEAELSNRNEIPVHQPNHTGPAPETAAADELSNRNYVPVHQPN
-258 QQPDPTGPAPE
+258 PTGPAPE
-269 TVGEAKL
+269 TVAK
-276 SNRNVV
+276 
-282 PVQLPNHTGPAP
+282 
-294 ENGAED
+294 
-300 ELSNQNEIPVQQ
+300 
-312 PDPTGPAPETAAE
+312 

-342 DDIAQ
+342 DAIAQ
-347 TVRDNWPL
+347 TVRDNWTS
-355 LNRDKTWR
+355 LNCANSWH
-363 KGINAA
+363 KGIRAA

-377 QELLAQLEN
+377 QELQAQLDD
-386 LKLELEQELAAQ
+386 LKLEQELAAQ

-430 RLEQELPRATFETW
+430 LLEQELPRATFETW

-498 PPDWSPP
+498 PPGWSPP
-505 GAGKQAIA
+505 GAGEQAGA
-513 GAAPNPNHR
+513 KAAPNPNHR

>member
-1 MQSNYSTAKGSSAH
+1 MQSNYSTDQGASTH
-15 RKRYRNNGY
+15 RKRYRNKGF
-24 TDHDNPLHRP
+24 TDHDNLLHRP
-34 RGASKAG
+34 GGGVSKAG
-41 LDQTFAKEA
+41 LDQTFSQA
-50 ASDHLLHKEAP
+50 AAQDALRPRETP

-71 DINRWAID
+71 AINRWAID

-147 LGLLTTRPMP
+147 LGLLRTRPMP

-169 GVDADWQPA
+169 GVDAGWQPA
-178 PKNEKESRPI
+178 PKNAKESRPI

-211 YLESLLNDRYGHP
+211 YLESLLNERYGHP
-224 AATATGDGAQPNQTG
+224 QATVSGDDGAQPNPTG
-239 PDPDT
+239 PAPET
-244 VAADELPNQNDIPV
+244 VAADELPN
-258 QQPDPTGPAPE
+258 
-269 TVGEAKL
+269 
-276 SNRNVV
+276 R
-282 PVQLPNHTGPAP
+282 
-294 ENGAED
+294 
-300 ELSNQNEIPVQQ
+300 NEIPVQH
-312 PDPTGPAPETAAE
+312 PDPPGPDPENGAAAE

-331 NVVPVHQPATE
+331 NDIPVQLPNQTGPAPETVAEAELSNRNDVPVHQPATE
-342 DDIAQ
+342 DAIAQ

-377 QELLAQLEN
+377 QELQAQLEN
-386 LKLELEQELAAQ
+386 LKLEQEQEAAAQ

-404 KAPAALE
+404 KAPVALE
-411 TVTTPGTAEARTMW
+411 TVTTPGAAEARTLW
-425 AATLD
+425 ANTLD

-450 HSVQGNDLTVLVAS
+450 HSVQGNDLKVLVAS
-464 PNNAEWLEQRVYQT
+464 PHHAEWLEQRIYQT
-478 ILRKLRQGSDQ
+478 ILRALRQGSDRT
-489 KLDVRFALG
+489 LDVRFALG
-498 PPDWSPP
+498 PPGWSPP
-505 GAGKQAIA
+505 GAGEPAGA
-513 GAAPNPNHR
+513 GAAPNPKHR

>member
-1 MQSNYSTAKGSSAH
+1 MQSDYSTAKGASTH
-15 RKRYRNNGY
+15 RKRNRNKGF

-34 RGASKAG
+34 GGGASKAA
-41 LDQTFAKEA
+41 LDQTFSQA
-50 ASDHLLHKEAP
+50 AAQDALRPREAP

-71 DINRWAID
+71 AINRWAID

-133 TDRTIRNSVRNLRG
+133 TDRTVRNSVRNLRG
-147 LGLLTTRPMP
+147 LGLLRTRPMP

-169 GVDADWQPA
+169 GVDADCQPA
-178 PKNEKESRPI
+178 AKNAKESRPI
-188 IAAYRILAEGQ
+188 IAAYRILAESQ

-211 YLESLLNDRYGHP
+211 YLESLLNERYGHP
-224 AATATGDGAQPNQTG
+224 TTTDSDSDGAPPNQTG
-239 PDPDT
+239 PDPEN
-244 VAADELPNQNDIPV
+244 VAADELSNRNDIPV
-258 QQPDPTGPAPE
+258 HQQ
-269 TVGEAKL
+269 
-276 SNRNVV
+276 
-282 PVQLPNHTGPAP
+282 
-294 ENGAED
+294 
-300 ELSNQNEIPVQQ
+300 NQK
-312 PDPTGPAPETAAE
+312 GPAPETAAE
-325 AELSNR
+325 AELPNR
-331 NVVPVHQPATE
+331 NEVPVHQPATA
-342 DDIAQ
+342 DAIAQ

-355 LNRDKTWR
+355 LNREKTWR

-369 IRWYQEHP
+369 VRWYQEHP
-377 QELLAQLEN
+377 EELQTQLEN
-386 LKLELEQELAAQ
+386 LKLEQEQEAAAQ

-404 KAPAALE
+404 KAPVALE
-411 TVTTPGTAEARTMW
+411 TVTTPGAAEARTLW
-425 AATLD
+425 ASTLD

-450 HSVQGNDLTVLVAS
+450 HSVQGNDLQVLVAS
-464 PNNAEWLEQRVYQT
+464 PHNAEWLEQRIYQT
-478 ILRKLRQGSDQ
+478 ILRALRQGSEQ

-505 GAGKQAIA
+505 GAGERA
-513 GAAPNPNHR
+513 GAGAVPNPKHRAETGD